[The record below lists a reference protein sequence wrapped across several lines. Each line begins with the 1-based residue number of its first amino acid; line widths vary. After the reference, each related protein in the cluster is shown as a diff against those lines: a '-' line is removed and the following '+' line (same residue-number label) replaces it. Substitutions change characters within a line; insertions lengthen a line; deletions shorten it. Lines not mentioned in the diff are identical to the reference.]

1 MTVLTKKHTQKMM
14 NGLGTPLAAP
24 SLEIKSPYGDNIAIF
39 DNAESFPDLE
49 LVVQGLESP
58 LHLHRCIVLRGS
70 MLFRALINVKKSA
83 GNPDSNKVEW
93 MFNTENEVER
103 KALLCALCFCY
114 GETMHIKAEGH
125 ECCALIS
132 ALKQLRVTCV
142 GDVVTR
148 ITDFVVNHA
157 EKDVLFGT
165 KTLMASQSYPEC
177 CSVDCQLHTRLAQV
191 VFTRKR
197 MCENYDCVVSECLI
211 RLPPEYLDMAVYGE
225 PQTRSGEFG
234 VRVRYV
240 NRNSERLSKEE
251 IKRIVGR
258 CDLSVLH
265 YGELKMVWG
274 FGAIDDLTFARVC
287 KNLERKQEE
296 EKRRLERGWTR
307 VERGCKFHNAL
318 KTVMDCEF
326 IDCLMIV
333 HR

>member
-1 MTVLTKKHTQKMM
+1 MM

-49 LVVQGLESP
+49 LVVRGLESP
-58 LHLHRCIVLRGS
+58 LHLNKCIVVRGS

-93 MFNTENEVER
+93 MFNTESEVER

-177 CSVDCQLHTRLAQV
+177 CSDDCQLNTRLAQA
-191 VFTRKR
+191 VFTKKR
-197 MCENYDCVVSECLI
+197 MCENYDCVVSDCLM
-211 RLPPEYLDMAVYGE
+211 RLSPEYLDMAVYGE
-225 PQTRSGEFG
+225 PHTKTSEFN
-234 VRVRYV
+234 VRVEYV
-240 NRNSERLSKEE
+240 RRNSERLSQEEKE
-251 IKRIVGR
+251 RIVKQ
-258 CDLSVLH
+258 CDFSSLNTC
-265 YGELKMVWG
+265 ELKQLKQLRVV
-274 FGAIDDLTFARVC
+274 DDETAAQLCEKA
-287 KNLERKQEE
+287 LENAEKERDEYKHCLEE
-296 EKRRLERGWTR
+296 LEKEKTR
-307 VERGCKFHNAL
+307 MEHA
-318 KTVMDCEF
+318 CEF
-326 IDCLMIV
+326 HKCIKCIELL
-333 HR
+333 